1 MSDTTP
7 SNDFTDDEIFT
18 LTALPSLVG
27 SVITFSD
34 TSGPIGTMKEMMAG
48 AKAAAAGAKQYP
60 DNSILRRVI
69 PNYEDR
75 GEAVEAAKGLRD
87 RQMEELKAAGIKSKD
102 DMKGHALAKVSEANS
117 LLNAKA
123 TPSEASEYRAWVME
137 TAEATAKAAKEGGF
151 LGIGGVE
158 VSEDEQAALDEI
170 RSALGVAR

>member
-7 SNDFTDDEIFT
+7 TDDFTDDEIFA
-18 LTALPSLVG
+18 LTALPSMVG

-34 TSGPIGTMKEMMAG
+34 ASGPIGTVKEMMAG
-48 AKAAAAGAKQYP
+48 AKAAAAGSTQYP

-75 GEAVEAAKGLRD
+75 GEAMEAAKGLRD
-87 RQMEELKAAGIKSKD
+87 RQMEELKAAGITSKE
-102 DMKGHALAKVSEANS
+102 DMKGHALAKVAEAND

-123 TPSEASEYRAWVME
+123 SPTEAAQYRAWVME

-158 VSEDEQAALDEI
+158 VSDDEQAALDEI
-170 RSALGVAR
+170 RATLGVDR